1 MSEIIDHAGDENA
14 TADEIE
20 QDDSNDVLSIE
31 GVEPFVKCPVQAMT
45 DQRLS
50 DCALRVYLAIRSHI
64 DESKNGRTA
73 FPGQELLA
81 KMLGKSTRTV
91 RRAIDE
97 LVELEYLSI
106 VQVPRRTGG
115 WPINHYTIRKM
126 TDLSIEMT
134 DLSDRNTTQVSDR
147 NRTQMSDESES
158 IINQI
163 HKSNKNPPT
172 PHTPPADLDAEWNE
186 VWSWWPKHDSKHSAR
201 KAYRS
206 QLRNYGQSRVE
217 IMQGIKSFADHFVES
232 GQKATF
238 CPKLDSFL
246 NDERWRDWADG
257 PPKGH
262 GPTDEELAKAA
273 DNAEYEAAKASVYA
287 RYPHLE
293 PKWDD
298 EGEQA

>member
-1 MSEIIDHAGDENA
+1 
-14 TADEIE
+14 
-20 QDDSNDVLSIE
+20 
-31 GVEPFVKCPVQAMT
+31 
-45 DQRLS
+45 
-50 DCALRVYLAIRSHI
+50 
-64 DESKNGRTA
+64 
-73 FPGQELLA
+73 
-81 KMLGKSTRTV
+81 
-91 RRAIDE
+91 
-97 LVELEYLSI
+97 
-106 VQVPRRTGG
+106 
-115 WPINHYTIRKM
+115 
-126 TDLSIEMT
+126 
-134 DLSDRNTTQVSDR
+134 
-147 NRTQMSDESES
+147 MSDETTSDDVTTVTRGPYTIVENAAVNDPALSFKAKGLLVWMLARPPDWTFHINHMSDFGPDGKTAVRSALDELIEQGYVRRHQERDDRGHFVRS
-158 IINQI
+158 ITEIRAS
-163 HKSNKNPPT
+163 KSIEFAPVPPHTDFRSTDNPSTSNPSTSNPPLVSNEEVITELVITDRDNPPT

-186 VWSWWPKHDSKHSAR
+186 VWSWWPKHDGKHSAR

-287 RYPHLE
+287 RYPHHE